1 MSCSIVRRSPG
12 AIRQVLTVGD
22 HTLDSALLCRHP
34 EGVNELPQLSLL
46 LPSLGDKQ
54 APQQ

>member
-1 MSCSIVRRSPG
+1 MRRLPA
-12 AIRQVLTVGD
+12 AIRQVLMLGD

-34 EGVNELPQLSLL
+34 EGASELPQLSLL

-54 APQQ
+54 SLQR